1 MNWSADERRILLSVQ
16 GLGEGVVERLSEVG
30 VASFDDLNRLGI
42 DEVLEQICRRVG
54 TQSWKNGTQSWKNR
68 RRALQRALDLRLA
81 IQT

>member
-42 DEVLEQICRRVG
+42 DEVLEQICLRV
-54 TQSWKNGTQSWKNR
+54 GTQSWKNR

-81 IQT
+81 TQT